1 MSYEH
6 KANTGTLFPNNKKAD
21 NHPDYKGKIKVG
33 DKEFELAGWVK
44 KTDNGQFLS
53 LKLSEPYNSNSEQ
66 GAFEPIST
74 SQKIADSTGI
84 PF

>member
-6 KANTGTLFPNNKKAD
+6 KANTGSLFPNNKKAD

-33 DKEFELAGWVK
+33 DQEYDIAGWVK
-44 KTDNGQFLS
+44 TTDKGQFLS
-53 LKLSEPYNSNSEQ
+53 LKISEPFKPEPQSTSEKISNSS
-66 GAFEPIST
+66 GL
-74 SQKIADSTGI
+74 

>member
-33 DKEFELAGWVK
+33 DQEYDIAGWVK
-44 KTDNGQFLS
+44 TTDKGQFLS
-53 LKLSEPYNSNSEQ
+53 LKVSEPFKAEPQNTSE
-66 GAFEPIST
+66 
-74 SQKIADSTGI
+74 KIANSSGL

>member
-33 DKEFELAGWVK
+33 DQEFELAGWVK
-44 KTDNGQFLS
+44 KTDKGQFLS
-53 LKLSEPYNSNSEQ
+53 LKISGPYNSNSEQ
-66 GAFEPIST
+66 GPFEPQNT
-74 SQKIADSTGI
+74 SEKIANSSGL

>member
-33 DKEFELAGWVK
+33 DQEYDIAGWVK
-44 KTDNGQFLS
+44 TTDKGQFLS
-53 LKLSEPYNSNSEQ
+53 LKISEPFKPEPQSTSEKISNSS
-66 GAFEPIST
+66 GL
-74 SQKIADSTGI
+74 

>member
-21 NHPDYKGKIKVG
+21 NHPDYKGKVKVG
-33 DKEFELAGWVK
+33 EIEYDIAGWLK
-44 KTDNGQFLS
+44 DGANGKFLS
-53 LKLSEPYNSNSEQ
+53 LKISEPFQ
-66 GAFEPIST
+66 PAPQST
-74 SQKIADSTGI
+74 TEKIINSTGI

>member
-33 DKEFELAGWVK
+33 EQEFDIAGWLK
-44 KTDNGQFLS
+44 DGANGKFLS
-53 LKLSEPYNSNSEQ
+53 LKISVPYNNNSEQ
-66 GAFEPIST
+66 GPFDPINT
-74 SQKIADSTGI
+74 TEKINNSTGI

>member
-6 KANTGTLFPNNKKAD
+6 KANTGSLFPNKKTAD

-33 DKEFELAGWVK
+33 DVEYDLAGWIK

-53 LKLSEPYNSNSEQ
+53 LK
-66 GAFEPIST
+66 IST
-74 SQKIADSTGI
+74 PYKKEETMNEQANTKTGI
-84 PF
+84 SFF

>member
-21 NHPDYKGKIKVG
+21 NHPDWKGKINFNGV
-33 DKEFELAGWVK
+33 DYDLAGWVK
-44 KTDNGQFLS
+44 KTDKGEFLS
-53 LKLSEPYNSNSEQ
+53 LKISEPFQPSPQ
-66 GAFEPIST
+66 ST
-74 SQKIADSTGI
+74 SEKIMNSTGI

>member
-33 DKEFELAGWVK
+33 EVEYELAGWIK
-44 KTDNGQFLS
+44 KTDKGQFLS
-53 LKLSEPYNSNSEQ
+53 LKLSEPFQ
-66 GAFEPIST
+66 PTPQST
-74 SQKIADSTGI
+74 SEKIADSTGI

>member
-33 DKEFELAGWVK
+33 EKEYDLAGWLK
-44 KTDNGQFLS
+44 DGSNGKFLS
-53 LKLSEPYNSNSEQ
+53 LKISEPFTPTPQ
-66 GAFEPIST
+66 ST
-74 SQKIADSTGI
+74 TEKILNGDV

>member
-33 DKEFELAGWVK
+33 EVEYDLAGWVK
-44 KTDNGQFLS
+44 KTDKGQFLS
-53 LKLSEPYNSNSEQ
+53 LKISVPYNSNSEQ
-66 GAFEPIST
+66 GPFDPIST
-74 SQKIADSTGI
+74 TEKINNSTGI